1 MFKNQTQKSLLKTR
15 INQKLKLLLQML
27 IQKTRIRNP
36 FLKKNIFIQ
45 NTLTK
50 DCKSSKNSQKPIIEI
65 IYYK

>member
-1 MFKNQTQKSLLKTR
+1 MFKNQIQKSLLKTR

-50 DCKSSKNSQKPIIEI
+50 DCKSSKNSQ
-65 IYYK
+65 

>member
-50 DCKSSKNSQKPIIEI
+50 NCKSSKKQSKTNHRNNL
-65 IYYK
+65 